1 MQSCYCLREHTL
13 YYTKRKKAGQSMRKG
28 SQIVRIAFTYI
39 GTVVGAGFASGQE
52 ILQFFTRY
60 GWIATLTIAL
70 STVLFIWVGIK
81 LMLMAHTLKATSY
94 EDLNRVI
101 FGPKIG
107 NWISL
112 FTMIVLFGITTV
124 MLAGGGTVFEE
135 QLHLSYQTGLLVT
148 LVLSYLVLS
157 RGIGAIMTVNSIV
170 VPIMLLFSV
179 VIVVYTWHSPSSG
192 NWLRITTDDSLGK
205 IWFAPF
211 LYTAFNLAM
220 AQAVLVPMG
229 SAIARR
235 SDLYWGGLIGGA
247 GIGMLLL
254 SAHYALSAQMPG
266 IAQYEIPMGN
276 IINRLGSVPQIA
288 YLLVI
293 YGEIFTT
300 FIADAYGLS
309 LQLQQRTKLNRKFLL
324 LCILGLSYLVS
335 QIGFKTL
342 LAALYPVFGLISV
355 VWLVLMIWRDRK
367 RAV

>member
-1 MQSCYCLREHTL
+1 
-13 YYTKRKKAGQSMRKG
+13 MRTG
-28 SQIVRIAFTYI
+28 SQIVRVAFTYI

-60 GWIATLTIAL
+60 GWMATLTIAL
-70 STVLFIWVGIK
+70 SSMLFIWIGIK
-81 LMLMAHTLKATSY
+81 LMLMAHDLKAESY
-94 EDLNRVI
+94 EDLNKVL
-101 FGPKIG
+101 FGKNIG

-148 LVLSYLVLS
+148 LLLAYLVLS

-170 VPIMLLFSV
+170 VPIMLMFSL
-179 VIVVYTWHSPSSG
+179 VIVIYTWHSPASG
-192 NWLRITTDDSLGK
+192 NWLRITSDHPIAK

-229 SAIARR
+229 ATIKDR
-235 SDLYWGGLIGGA
+235 SVLYWGGLTG
-247 GIGMLLL
+247 GIGIGLLLL

-266 IAQYEIPMGN
+266 IAQFEIPMGN
-276 IINRLGSVPQIA
+276 IITRLGSIPQIA

-309 LQLQQRTKLNRKFLL
+309 LQLQQRVKLHPKVLL
-324 LCILGLSYLVS
+324 IFILALSYFVS
-335 QIGFKTL
+335 QIGFKAL
-342 LAALYPVFGLISV
+342 LSALYPLFGVISMI
-355 VWLVLMIWRDRK
+355 WLVLMIWRNRS